1 MNDVREL
8 RAAAPANPDLPPVL
22 GPDTQQT
29 ATETARSRSGAG
41 KVGVAALVILA
52 AALGYGAGPHAWH
65 DVGAGAVGEGQ
76 RGFVPPLRP
85 ARVRPPPAD
94 VVATLPATT
103 SAFEAA
109 NVFARASGYIAQ

>member
-22 GPDTQQT
+22 GPDTQQP

-41 KVGVAALVILA
+41 KAGVAALVILA
-52 AALGYGAGPHAWH
+52 AALGYGAGRHALQ
-65 DVGAGAVGEGQ
+65 DDAVAAVAE
-76 RGFVPPLRP
+76 RRRDFAPPLRP
-85 ARVRPPPAD
+85 APVRPPPAD
-94 VVATLPATT
+94 VVVTLPATT

-109 NVFARASGYIAQ
+109 N